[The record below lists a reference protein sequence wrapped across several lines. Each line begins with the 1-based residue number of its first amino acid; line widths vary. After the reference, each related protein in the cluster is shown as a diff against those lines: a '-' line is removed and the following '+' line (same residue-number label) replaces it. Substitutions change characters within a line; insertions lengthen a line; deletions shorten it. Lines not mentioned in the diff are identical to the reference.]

1 MTEDLSDQPEQWT
14 VESSRSSFSGAV
26 ISIRSDT
33 LRSPVDGSRFVRD
46 VVEHPGAVAVVALD
60 EANRVLLVRQY
71 RHPVG
76 YRLVELP
83 AGLRD
88 VKDEPLELTAAREL
102 YEEGHVRASD
112 WRVLAD
118 VFSSPG
124 MTDEAVRIFL
134 ARGITNVPDG
144 ERYEGVHEEADM
156 RLSWSPLADVVAA
169 VLGGSMHNA
178 LLCVGILAAWT
189 AQNGTGF
196 DALRRPD
203 GS

>member
-1 MTEDLSDQPEQWT
+1 VTEDISDQPEQWT

-33 LRSPVDGSRFVRD
+33 LSSPVDGSRFVRD
-46 VVEHPGAVAVVALD
+46 VVEHPGAVAVVAVD

-88 VKDEPLELTAAREL
+88 VQDEPLEQTAAREL

-134 ARGITNVPDG
+134 ARGITSVPDS

-156 RLSWSPLADVVAA
+156 TLSWSPLADVVSA
-169 VLGGSMHNA
+169 VLSGSVHNA
-178 LLCVGILAAWT
+178 LLCVGILAAWA

-196 DALRRPD
+196 DPLRRPH